1 MSQTLI
7 LMNIKDV
14 KMLIKLFNGCTFE
27 NGKFTNGRGQPL
39 HGEPFIMTNRG
50 PEKKDIYV
58 IMSWGPHNVSAIA
71 SVEGHIDPDSNDLI
85 IYNDELLPFLKNAMV
100 ENLSQE
106 EEVPEHVSV
115 PPV

>member
-7 LMNIKDV
+7 IMN
-14 KMLIKLFNGCTFE
+14 IKLFNGCTFE

-58 IMSWGPHNVSAIA
+58 NYVMGSTQRICDCFG
-71 SVEGHIDPDSNDLI
+71 
-85 IYNDELLPFLKNAMV
+85 
-100 ENLSQE
+100 
-106 EEVPEHVSV
+106 
-115 PPV
+115 

>member
-39 HGEPFIMTNRG
+39 YGEPFIMTNRG
-50 PEKKDIYV
+50 PDKKDIYV
-58 IMSWGPHNVSAIA
+58 MMAWSPNNVSECTRMNY
-71 SVEGHIDPDSNDLI
+71 SHSYRMLWSRT
-85 IYNDELLPFLKNAMV
+85 FLFQLHHN
-100 ENLSQE
+100 NYF
-106 EEVPEHVSV
+106 
-115 PPV
+115 

>member
-7 LMNIKDV
+7 LMNIKNV
-14 KMLIKLFNGCTFE
+14 KILIKLFNGCTFE

-58 IMSWGPHNVSAIA
+58 MMAWSPNNVSEIG
-71 SVEGHIDPDSNDLI
+71 SVEGHVDPGSNDLVV
-85 IYNDELLPFLKNAMV
+85 YKDELLPFLKNAIV
-100 ENLSQE
+100 ENLS
-106 EEVPEHVSV
+106 VPIAS
-115 PPV
+115 